1 MTKKQ
6 TTILSISTEPEFPD
20 QLVWNLIKEDGN
32 SITGIAPNLKLAL
45 EAITSTITK
54 REHPSDENL
63 LSLIPQSMRDDFAE
77 ASKVLAESVG
87 LKPGIF
93 RVLLN
98 TQALDYAKVVL
109 DRYGNLPIE
118 PVSVSKCLPEPKDLH
133 PTEGW
138 AWFCNKSS
146 DWRNLLPPTK
156 DPSDPMYW
164 FPYTHWLP
172 YWAIPYVKN
181 ESH

>member
-54 REHPSDENL
+54 MSNFKD
-63 LSLIPQSMRDDFAE
+63 I
-77 ASKVLAESVG
+77 
-87 LKPGIF
+87 
-93 RVLLN
+93 
-98 TQALDYAKVVL
+98 
-109 DRYGNLPIE
+109 IE

>member
-1 MTKKQ
+1 MADKQ
-6 TTILSISTEPEFPD
+6 TTILTISTEPEFPN

-32 SITGIAPNLKLAL
+32 SITGIAPDLKLAL
-45 EAITSTITK
+45 EAITKISNFK
-54 REHPSDENL
+54 N
-63 LSLIPQSMRDDFAE
+63 
-77 ASKVLAESVG
+77 G
-87 LKPGIF
+87 
-93 RVLLN
+93 
-98 TQALDYAKVVL
+98 
-109 DRYGNLPIE
+109 IE
-118 PVSVSKCLPEPKDLH
+118 PVPVSKCLPEPKDLH

-146 DWRNLLPPTK
+146 DWRNLYPPTK
-156 DPSDPMYW
+156 DPTDIYYW